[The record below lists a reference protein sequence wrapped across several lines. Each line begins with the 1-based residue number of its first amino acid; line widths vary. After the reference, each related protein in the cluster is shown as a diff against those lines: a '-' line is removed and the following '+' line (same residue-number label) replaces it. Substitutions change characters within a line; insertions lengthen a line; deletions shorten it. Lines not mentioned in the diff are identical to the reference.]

1 MPGPT
6 TDSKTIEMRRQQA
19 DQAIQ
24 KTAHTPIRS
33 TKYRESADTVN
44 QSYDTEVAQ
53 MTKRMQ
59 QMNRDLEADLKK
71 DIWNLMIL
79 TKL

>member
-1 MPGPT
+1 
-6 TDSKTIEMRRQQA
+6 MRRQQA
-19 DQAIQ
+19 EQAIQ

-59 QMNRDLEADLKK
+59 
-71 DIWNLMIL
+71 
-79 TKL
+79 